1 MIRKVLTPIAV
12 AVALVAAPVYAGPV
26 YAGEV
31 RTAAPDTPPPV
42 ASIDDL
48 AWLAGEWSGEGIMG
62 GAARE
67 VYSPPAGGQ
76 IIGHFSQM
84 RGDDI
89 WFYELLSIVPR
100 GESLVYR
107 LKHFGPDL
115 AGWETQDAASAKE
128 FVLVAQEGDAWYFNG
143 LTLRRDGANAMVA
156 TVAVK
161 QDDGSVAELSFRYT
175 RTR

>member
-1 MIRKVLTPIAV
+1 MIRKALIALMFVV
-12 AVALVAAPVYAGPV
+12 AVTGGPAH
-26 YAGEV
+26 AGEV
-31 RTAAPDTPPPV
+31 RTAAADSVPPA

-84 RGDDI
+84 RGDDM

-100 GESLVYR
+100 GNSLVYR

-115 AGWETQDAASAKE
+115 AGWETQEAESAKE

-143 LTLRRDGANAMVA
+143 LTIRRDGDKGMVA
-156 TVAVK
+156 SVRVEL
-161 QDDGSVAELSFRYT
+161 DDGKVEELHFRYT